1 MQSSIYFRTF
11 YIPHELSVPIRHA
24 SNLIHDSPP
33 NCFRRP
39 SPTKPS
45 NNIYLTI
52 EVSFQTSNT
61 LTAATS
67 DRAEEG
73 FHLNPD
79 DSTKS
84 FRYVDFEKDNS
95 PGSISIV
102 APAPSVIRI

>member
-1 MQSSIYFRTF
+1 MLQISSI
-11 YIPHELSVPIRHA
+11 ILP
-24 SNLIHDSPP
+24 LIA
-33 NCFRRP
+33 FAAP

-52 EVSFQTSNT
+52 EVSFQSSNT
-61 LTAATS
+61 LTAAAS
-67 DRAEEG
+67 DCAEG

>member
-52 EVSFQTSNT
+52 EVS

-95 PGSISIV
+95 TGSISIV